1 VAVKVQH
8 KNIAE
13 TLLSDLETLDAMLSM
28 QGSMMPETDFRP
40 MISEWTGEVAKEI
53 DFTLEAENQAK
64 IGNLLATAKADS
76 TGGSSSAAGSGGGGE
91 RVPMLSVPTLHPAL
105 GGSAGKVADPGGV
118 RRRVGLRGAGSKK
131 LLIME
136 FIEGERITDG
146 AEAHL
151 SEEGKVK
158 LMEGL
163 ISVGWPTIL
172 RLFLSCPVGG
182 SIQLF

>member
-1 VAVKVQH
+1 
-8 KNIAE
+8 
-13 TLLSDLETLDAMLSM
+13 M
-28 QGSMMPETDFRP
+28 
-40 MISEWTGEVAKEI
+40 
-53 DFTLEAENQAK
+53 
-64 IGNLLATAKADS
+64 
-76 TGGSSSAAGSGGGGE
+76 
-91 RVPMLSVPTLHPAL
+91 PMLSVPTLHPAL

-118 RRRVGLRGAGSKK
+118 RRRVGQRGAGSKK

-163 ISVGWPTIL
+163 ISVGYNP
-172 RLFLSCPVGG
+172 RLCFVPCQLNSTFLQRV
-182 SIQLF
+182 F